1 VTAEIGL
8 VASTA
13 SAEETRELAAALAA
27 LLVPADVVLLCG
39 DLGAGKTTFTQG
51 LACGLGITEPVT
63 SPTFTLVRSY
73 AGHWGDGRP
82 MQLFHADVYRLDHTR
97 EILDLS
103 LAELAE
109 DDAAVVV
116 EWGDA
121 AAPTL
126 APDYLEVHISFG
138 AADDDRYVVATTVGP
153 RWEARRPAVGR
164 LLAAAGGS

>member
-1 VTAEIGL
+1 VTIQVGP

-13 SAEETRELAAALAA
+13 SAEETRELAAALAP
-27 LLVPADVVLLCG
+27 LLVPADIILLSG

-51 LACGLGITEPVT
+51 LARGLGITDQVT

-73 AGHWGDGRP
+73 DGHWGDGRP
-82 MQLFHADVYRLDHTR
+82 MRLFHADVYRLEHRR

-103 LAELAE
+103 LAELSE

-126 APDYLEVHISFG
+126 APDYLEIHISFG
-138 AADDDRYVVATTVGP
+138 AADDDRHVVATTVGP
-153 RWEARRPAVGR
+153 SWEARRSAVRG